1 MRELKPEAN
10 QRRDFFKKATAGGL
24 SLGFMMNAGSAESAS
39 YAMQNIN
46 RNSNPSDLKITDM
59 RVAVVDKGGLAPIIR
74 LDTNQGIYGLGEVR
88 DGASARYAL
97 FLKSRLLGKN
107 PCSVEM
113 LFKRIKQFGYH
124 GRQGGGV
131 SAVEMALWD
140 LAGKAYGVPV
150 YQMLGGKYRDKVRI
164 YADTPMRTDPDE
176 FAKVLNDRVKDKGYT
191 FLKMDFDRYELSVN
205 GRGTSFLL
213 RPSLKSCFHTIPT
226 KDPIAAAAGQ
236 RTTSSRHLVAQ
247 RS

>member
-10 QRRDFFKKATAGGL
+10 QRRDFFKKAAAGGL

-59 RVAVVDKGGLAPIIR
+59 RVAIVDKGGLAPIIR

-97 FLKSRLLGKN
+97 FLKSRLLSKN

-164 YADTPMRTDPDE
+164 YVDTPSVADPDK
-176 FAKVLNDRVKDKGYT
+176 F
-191 FLKMDFDRYELSVN
+191 
-205 GRGTSFLL
+205 
-213 RPSLKSCFHTIPT
+213 
-226 KDPIAAAAGQ
+226 
-236 RTTSSRHLVAQ
+236 AQ
-247 RS
+247 RMKGSVRN